1 MATSTKESGK
11 MAKPTATVYLLTL
24 MEACMRE
31 SGSMT
36 SSMDMAQNRGTT
48 TRSNIQVTF
57 KTARNLAVDALN
69 LKEVIMREILSMGSF
84 TALESII
91 LPILVNFTKVNLKL
105 IIWKEKEL

>member
-1 MATSTKESGK
+1 

-36 SSMDMAQNRGTT
+36 SSMDMAQNRGIT
-48 TRSNIQVTF
+48 TRLSIQVIF

-69 LKEVIMREILSMGSF
+69 LREVIMREILSMGSF

-91 LPILVNFTKVNLKL
+91 LPILVNCTKVNLKL
-105 IIWKEKEL
+105 IIWREKEL